1 MKFFF
6 DSSLYIYIVNN
17 LNLNNMMKK
26 YFKIESDS
34 FINLYYRVFL
44 TILIIVKCS
53 ILQL

>member
-6 DSSLYIYIVNN
+6 DSSLHVYIVNN
-17 LNLNNMMKK
+17 LNNTMKK

-34 FINLYYRVFL
+34 FINLYYQVFL

-53 ILQL
+53 IL